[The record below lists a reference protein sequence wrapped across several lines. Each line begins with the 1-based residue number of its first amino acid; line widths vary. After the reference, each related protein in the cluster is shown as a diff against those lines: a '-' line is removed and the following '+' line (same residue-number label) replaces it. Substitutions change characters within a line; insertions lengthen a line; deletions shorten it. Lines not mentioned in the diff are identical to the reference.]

1 MVGDWAGPTEAD
13 AAHECLQACRHTN
26 APRPHQKHDQ
36 IHTSHPTPHT
46 PTTTAAVAG
55 RRQAAR
61 RAAPKMSL
69 ASSPL
74 DTVAASLTQ
83 QPLGGGSSVVVADY
97 FSTVDEI
104 ARGIGDRPWLQYFI
118 PTAVGMSI
126 SLAIVFSLYLAA
138 QPYEPPS
145 K

>member
-1 MVGDWAGPTEAD
+1 MLRAMPPAPPTI
-13 AAHECLQACRHTN
+13 LLTT
-26 APRPHQKHDQ
+26 HDHAQ
-36 IHTSHPTPHT
+36 
-46 PTTTAAVAG
+46 PTTTPTAAATG

-61 RAAPKMSL
+61 ATRAAPKMVL
-69 ASSPL
+69 EASPL
-74 DTVAASLTQ
+74 TEVAAPFQ
-83 QPLGGGSSVVVADY
+83 QASSVVLADY

-126 SLAIVFSLYLAA
+126 SLAIVFSLYIAA

>member
-1 MVGDWAGPTEAD
+1 MA
-13 AAHECLQACRHTN
+13 
-26 APRPHQKHDQ
+26 
-36 IHTSHPTPHT
+36 
-46 PTTTAAVAG
+46 
-55 RRQAAR
+55 
-61 RAAPKMSL
+61 L

-74 DTVAASLTQ
+74 DTVVAAALQQQVQQVQ
-83 QPLGGGSSVVVADY
+83 QPPALGASSVVVADY

-126 SLAIVFSLYLAA
+126 ALAIVFSLYIAA

>member
-1 MVGDWAGPTEAD
+1 M
-13 AAHECLQACRHTN
+13 
-26 APRPHQKHDQ
+26 
-36 IHTSHPTPHT
+36 
-46 PTTTAAVAG
+46 
-55 RRQAAR
+55 
-61 RAAPKMSL
+61 L
-69 ASSPL
+69 ASPL
-74 DTVAASLTQ
+74 DLVPAASSLL
-83 QPLGGGSSVVVADY
+83 PAGPASSVLVADY

-126 SLAIVFSLYLAA
+126 SLAIVFSLYIAA

>member
-1 MVGDWAGPTEAD
+1 MV
-13 AAHECLQACRHTN
+13 
-26 APRPHQKHDQ
+26 
-36 IHTSHPTPHT
+36 
-46 PTTTAAVAG
+46 
-55 RRQAAR
+55 
-61 RAAPKMSL
+61 L

-74 DTVAASLTQ
+74 NTVVAAALQ
-83 QPLGGGSSVVVADY
+83 QVQEPPPPALGASSVVVADY

-126 SLAIVFSLYLAA
+126 SLAIVFSLYIAA